1 MKVKAF
7 DDRSVKVDTE
17 LKVLTNENP
26 KIGSIAEVVNQDN
39 ALVNL
44 AKVISVREND
54 RRTFYTRY
62 TVFMQVIV

>member
-1 MKVKAF
+1 MDVKSF
-7 DDRSVKVDTE
+7 DGRPVKVDTE

-26 KIGSIAEVVNQDN
+26 RIGSIAQVVNQDN

-62 TVFMQVIV
+62 TVLMQVIA